1 MPKPDR
7 NNAVVQHVGLQA
19 VSLPSHFSDGDFEQW
34 LERFETC
41 AAGNNWSPDQQ
52 LARLPTFLDGRAY
65 TLFRRLRPEQRDS
78 FASLRENFLQLYG
91 PPEARETQ
99 WLELCNLKSNTDE
112 DIDQYVY
119 RL

>member
-1 MPKPDR
+1 M
-7 NNAVVQHVGLQA
+7 VVQHVGLQA
-19 VSLPSHFSDGDFEQW
+19 VSLPSHFSDGDFAQW

-41 AAGNNWSPDQQ
+41 ETDNNWSPDKQ

-65 TLFRRLRPEQRDS
+65 TLFPRLRPGQRDS
-78 FASLRENFLQLYG
+78 FASLRENLILLYY

-99 WLELCNLKSNTDE
+99 RLELCDLKCNTDE